1 MILFR
6 SCRIHDH
13 GSFQSNK
20 MTRRLSGIDCGVSL
34 ELRRGAKEGDG

>member
-1 MILFR
+1 MILSR

-13 GSFQSNK
+13 GSFQSSRI
-20 MTRRLSGIDCGVSL
+20 TRRVSGIDFGVSL